1 YPVVSSSD
9 GGIDVRAVAIEHV
22 VHQTGP
28 RSRAEEFG
36 LKADQATGGNN
47 VIQAYTSLAVRH
59 HVLQLAAARAQ
70 LFHHGALVGVLDID
84 GKLLIRL
91 AKLAVN
97 FLQNDFRA
105 GNRQLITF
113 AAHVFDQNAKV
124 QFSTSRNLELVGVVG

>member
-1 YPVVSSSD
+1 VIVPAVNADHHAFVHFAAMADKQASAFLQIKQRIGQSLAVSVGDQYPVVSSSD

-84 GKLLIRL
+84 GKL
-91 AKLAVN
+91 
-97 FLQNDFRA
+97 
-105 GNRQLITF
+105 
-113 AAHVFDQNAKV
+113 
-124 QFSTSRNLELVGVVG
+124 